1 MVKFYTVSDPIVALY
16 QEAFPGVSDEASV
29 GSLNLISETL
39 QAGNEPAPVDLQGE
53 RSAAYNRC
61 LEMVK
66 ADIAEVEGAETPAA
80 EAEVEVSNL
89 EAGDE
94 LEPADEEMAEGSE
107 PGAEEVNEQESED
120 EEESA

>member
-1 MVKFYTVSDPIVALY
+1 MVKFYTVDDPIVALY

-66 ADIAEVEGAETPAA
+66 ADVAASEPVVGEEVAET
-80 EAEVEVSNL
+80 ESENL
-89 EAGDE
+89 ESGDE
-94 LEPADEEMAEGSE
+94 VEEMAEGSE
-107 PGAEEVNEQESED
+107 PGAEEVNEQDED
-120 EEESA
+120 EDEDEK

>member
-1 MVKFYTVSDPIVALY
+1 MVKFYTVDDPIVALY

-80 EAEVEVSNL
+80 EAETNV

-94 LEPADEEMAEGSE
+94 DEEMAEGSE
-107 PGAEEVNEQESED
+107 PGAEEVNEQDED
-120 EEESA
+120 EDEDEK

>member
-1 MVKFYTVSDPIVALY
+1 MVKFYTVDDPIVALY

-29 GSLNLISETL
+29 GSLNLISESL

-66 ADIAEVEGAETPAA
+66 ADVAASEPVVGEEVAET
-80 EAEVEVSNL
+80 EEVSNL
-89 EAGDE
+89 ESGDE
-94 LEPADEEMAEGSE
+94 DEEMAEGSE
-107 PGAEEVNEQESED
+107 PGAEEVNEQDED
-120 EEESA
+120 EDEK